1 MRGSHGVSWFRL
13 SHQVVVC
20 GEVDLGEMV
29 EPHRPPGPWTARP
42 GRLAGAAI
50 LVTAAVALPRADR
63 RNRSGGS
70 RGLVAGLCRTRDRAR
85 SSRSA
90 RRQPRTRVA
99 HRVRS
104 VRRDLA
110 LSGGRARCAAPPRI
124 LRIVPLAVAV
134 RGQLPQR
141 RARGFAVVL
150 LALLGAALILAGA
163 APLCRGHFVI
173 RSARPSDL

>member
-1 MRGSHGVSWFRL
+1 
-13 SHQVVVC
+13 
-20 GEVDLGEMV
+20 MV

-50 LVTAAVALPRADR
+50 LVTAAVALPGQIDGIDPAAR
-63 RNRSGGS
+63 GG
-70 RGLVAGLCRTRDRAR
+70 LWLECRTRDRAR